1 MTFGFKTFTLFLHMQ
16 FFNLHTHKFTKNA
29 AIFELVNQYPWEFD
43 CSIPHFSIG
52 IHPWYINKDR
62 LESDLKTIEDKLQ
75 LEECLALG
83 ECGLDKRIEVPM
95 TFQIDVFEKQ
105 IALAEKYQKP
115 LILHLVG
122 AIDELI
128 EIKNRLN
135 ISVPIIIH
143 GFSKNKQVAKQL
155 IANGFY
161 LSFGK
166 YLLRNPELKEVF
178 QSIPNDKFLLET
190 DTMEETLE
198 EVYDLAALYKGF
210 TLAEVQALVRDNWE
224 KVFRLKID

>member
-1 MTFGFKTFTLFLHMQ
+1 MTFGFKTFTLLLHMQ
-16 FFNLHTHKFTKNA
+16 FFNLHTHKFTNNA
-29 AIFELVNQYPWEFD
+29 SVFELVNQYPWEFD
-43 CSIPHFSIG
+43 ATIPHFSIG
-52 IHPWYINKDR
+52 IHPWYINKER
-62 LESDLKTIEDKLQ
+62 FESDLKTIEEKLQ
-75 LEECLALG
+75 IEECLALG

-95 TFQIDVFEKQ
+95 TFQIHVFEKQ

-115 LILHLVG
+115 LLLHLVG

-128 EIKNRLN
+128 EIKKRLN

-143 GFSKNKQVAKQL
+143 GYSKNKQLAKQL

-178 QSIPNDKFLLET
+178 QSIPNDKFFLET
-190 DTMEETLE
+190 DTIEETLE
-198 EVYDLAALYKGF
+198 EVYDLAALYKGC
-210 TLAEVQALVRDNWE
+210 TLVEMQEMIKINWE
-224 KVFRLKID
+224 IVFRLKID